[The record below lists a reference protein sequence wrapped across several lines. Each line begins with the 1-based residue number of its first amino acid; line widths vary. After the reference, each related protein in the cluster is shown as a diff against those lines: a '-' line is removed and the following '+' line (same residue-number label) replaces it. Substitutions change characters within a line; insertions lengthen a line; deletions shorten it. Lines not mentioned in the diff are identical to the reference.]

1 MALSQEA
8 DLERFSL
15 LEQLA
20 SESRHEHALR
30 ALLAAPTTHPLLRQY
45 FTLQRERKK
54 IENDFFALPQR
65 DSQKAAYEK
74 KLNQVKEKM
83 DGLFSR
89 FENQEAVLVHVLKAH
104 LLIDASARTDGS
116 WVLNAAE
123 GDFDYKKKALPIL
136 QTLKERDIGVAYRL
150 EGELLNEEA
159 DKRKNFQLGAQFN
172 DSTAKVFAGYDYL
185 AYIKDEA
192 LSDKAY
198 NYPGGVPPDT
208 LLSDLKQE
216 ITKGNPIAVVKELTY
231 LDNVVNAL
239 KDLDPERVEKNKGTF
254 NQGFYDKKLQEIIS
268 SAEKIVSDEK
278 LSATFKAIKK
288 ALASYNYD
296 EVRKQ
301 KAILA
306 DQLQAFN
313 RQEMDRVTTTLQ
325 QAHTEPL
332 VKDKFKNNVHVLHNY
347 YTEEIDRIQQKG
359 GKKLSKGDQKNIE
372 TLRIAQNELM
382 DNYELKTGQHQFMSN
397 HVAATETALARL
409 SHSNPIIRRIEA
421 LFSAFK
427 PMELGK
433 SRQAFRERFASM
445 KERLHALQE
454 DNKSP
459 ESSIH
464 P

>member
-1 MALSQEA
+1 MAWSIQA

-20 SESRHEHALR
+20 SESRHESAFR
-30 ALLAAPTTHPLLRQY
+30 ELLAASTTPPLLRQY
-45 FTLQRERKK
+45 FTLQLERKK

-65 DSQKAAYEK
+65 DSQKAVYEE

-83 DGLFSR
+83 DDLFSR
-89 FENQEAVLVHVLKAH
+89 FANQEVVLVHVLKAH

-116 WVLNAAE
+116 WVLSAAE
-123 GDFDYKKKALPIL
+123 GDFDYKKNALPIL
-136 QTLKERDIGVAYRL
+136 QRLKERHIGVAYRL
-150 EGELLNEEA
+150 EAELFNEEA

-198 NYPGGVPPDT
+198 NYPGGVEPDR

-216 ITKGNPIAVVKELTY
+216 IVKGNPIAVVKELTY

-268 SAEKIVSDEK
+268 SAEKIVSDET
-278 LSATFKAIKK
+278 LSSTFRAIRK

-306 DQLQAFN
+306 NQLQVFN
-313 RQEMDRVTTTLQ
+313 RQEEGRVMTTLQ
-325 QAHTEPL
+325 ENL
-332 VKDKFKNNVHVLHNY
+332 VNDRFRYNVRILQNY
-347 YTEEIDRIQQKG
+347 YAEEIDRIQQKAG
-359 GKKLSKGDQKNIE
+359 GKLSKGDQKNIDI
-372 TLRIAQNELM
+372 LKVAQKELA
-382 DNYELKTGQHQFMSN
+382 DNYELKTGQQHFMSV
-397 HVAATETALARL
+397 HVTATETALAKL

-421 LFSAFK
+421 FVSVLI
-427 PMELGK
+427 PVELGK

>member
-1 MALSQEA
+1 MALSPQA

-20 SESRHEHALR
+20 SEPKHEHALR
-30 ALLAAPTTHPLLRQY
+30 ELLAAPTTHPLLRQY
-45 FTLQRERKK
+45 FTLQLEKKK

-65 DSQKAAYEK
+65 ESQKAVYEK
-74 KLNQVKEKM
+74 KLNQVKEKV
-83 DGLFSR
+83 DDLFSR
-89 FENQEAVLVHVLKAH
+89 FQNQEAVLVQVLRAH
-104 LLIDASARTDGS
+104 LLIDASAKTDGS

-136 QTLKERDIGVAYRL
+136 QTLKERGIGVAYRL
-150 EGELLNEEA
+150 EGELFNEEA
-159 DKRKNFQLGAQFN
+159 DKRENFQRGAQLN

-192 LSDKAY
+192 LSDKSY
-198 NYPGGVPPDT
+198 HYPGKVEPDT
-208 LLSDLKQE
+208 LLHELKQE
-216 ITKGNPIAVVKELTY
+216 IAKGNPVAVVKELTY

-239 KDLDPERVEKNKGTF
+239 KDLDPERVTKNKGTF
-254 NQGFYDKKLQEIIS
+254 NQGFYDKKLQEILS
-268 SAEKIVSDEK
+268 SAEKIVSDK
-278 LSATFKAIKK
+278 QLSDTLMAIKK
-288 ALASYNYD
+288 ALASYNYE

-301 KAILA
+301 KAALA
-306 DQLQAFN
+306 EYLQTFN
-313 RQEMDRVTTTLQ
+313 RREMERVNTTIHQ
-325 QAHTEPL
+325 IHMKPL
-332 VKDKFKNNVHVLHNY
+332 VENNFKNNVHILHNY
-347 YTEEIDRIQQKG
+347 YAEEIDRIQQKA

-372 TLRIAQNELM
+372 TLRIAQKELV
-382 DNYELKTGQHQFMSN
+382 DNYELKTDQQQFMAN
-397 HVAATETALARL
+397 HVTATETALARL
-409 SHSNPIIRRIEA
+409 SHSNPIVRRIEA
-421 LFSAFK
+421 IFSAFK
-427 PMELGK
+427 PVELGK